1 MYKNVRDPFDGV
13 LPLARVDSKGCHGR
27 ICTGSLQKEVE
38 LTYSGNQLLLRFDAS
53 VGHLHHEHQSE
64 GAGGNGTGV
73 DAGKGQCKDYPDW
86 KDTYQWNCA
95 MYALTEPCGGP
106 DPWDSTWSPIESY
119 KSKDGY
125 SALDACCKCGG
136 GYSGDQTPPPTEPK
150 SEYESW
156 WDYYYSDWYN
166 YYDNN
171 DEYNNWFPNAP
182 ETPKQKAKPKKKVS
196 WPTFRAYQSVG
207 RPPSALAMA
216 SASGTGMI

>member
-95 MYALTEPCGGP
+95 MYALTEPCGVQIHGIRP
-106 DPWDSTWSPIESY
+106 GLRLNPTRAKMAILHWMHAASAAGATPGTKRRRLQNQNLSMNRGGTTTTQIGTTTTTTTMSTTTGRQMPQ
-119 KSKDGY
+119 SKRQ
-125 SALDACCKCGG
+125 SRR
-136 GYSGDQTPPPTEPK
+136 
-150 SEYESW
+150 
-156 WDYYYSDWYN
+156 
-166 YYDNN
+166 
-171 DEYNNWFPNAP
+171 
-182 ETPKQKAKPKKKVS
+182 KKVHGPLFERTRVLAVRRVL
-196 WPTFRAYQSVG
+196 WPWQV
-207 RPPSALAMA
+207 RP
-216 SASGTGMI
+216 GQE